1 ADPQRQLEVGDGGLA
16 HLLPVNE
23 RLRPRDRVELHAAAR
38 IQRDRLDLSALDF
51 DLHAGRVA
59 QILVDQRQVMMARA
73 EQDAVLLRASERPSL
88 FGHFQDD
95 GRGDGDPA
103 GVDRHV
109 YGRDLAALDADGPLY
124 RAGGTV
130 D

>member
-1 ADPQRQLEVGDGGLA
+1 
-16 HLLPVNE
+16 
-23 RLRPRDRVELHAAAR
+23 
-38 IQRDRLDLSALDF
+38 
-51 DLHAGRVA
+51 
-59 QILVDQRQVMMARA
+59 MMARA
-73 EQDAVLLRASERPSL
+73 EQDAVLLRAPERPSL
-88 FGHFQDD
+88 FGHLQDD

-130 D
+130 DRDDMAAGGEAGHRHRGRARFAAIDEDANAFRLGLDG